1 MSTVDA
7 VCSQCE
13 KDMIVEPQGDF
24 IRLSCACGNHK
35 MVNISLLKSGKDTQP
50 VPVITKE
57 MTEEEIHSARQRMA
71 TEDSRDGFSGDRTIV
86 V

>member
-1 MSTVDA
+1 
-7 VCSQCE
+7 
-13 KDMIVEPQGDF
+13 
-24 IRLSCACGNHK
+24 
-35 MVNISLLKSGKDTQP
+35 MVNLSLLKSGKDTQP

-71 TEDSRDGFSGDRTIV
+71 TEDSRDGFSGDKTIV